1 MRADGVLRTASAVV
15 AVALVRAALGTAPE
29 AAVVAGEARVAAA
42 LPPSTDSVAGAVIG
56 AYDNRAVV
64 PSISLRTRALAK
76 DALSAR
82 RALHE
87 EEKKHTAAMVM

>member
-1 MRADGVLRTASAVV
+1 M
-15 AVALVRAALGTAPE
+15 
-29 AAVVAGEARVAAA
+29 AGEARVAAA

-64 PSISLRTRALAK
+64 PSISLRARALAK